1 YVTADF
7 RLVTRMT
14 DTDTQAMKV
23 VANVRGDITQTI
35 MTTVSAV
42 GFELDTASG
51 YIELIMGNQQLIIV
65 NTIKI
70 DHRHHR
76 LTRFIHKSQR
86 HEQAHI
92 VTMNLPASR
101 HPVEFFVRGEGN
113 IKLLRQMMDE
123 PKPCI
128 MTRKHILLTRIT
140 KTDNKLY
147 GHKNTLLKFNK

>member
-1 YVTADF
+1 MPA
-7 RLVTRMT
+7 
-14 DTDTQAMKV
+14 
-23 VANVRGDITQTI
+23 
-35 MTTVSAV
+35 VSAIS
-42 GFELDTASG
+42 FELDAPG
-51 YIELIMGNQQLIIV
+51 WNIKLIMGNQQLIIV
-65 NTIKI
+65 NAIKI

-76 LTRFIHKSQR
+76 LTRFIHKGQR

-101 HPVEFFVRGEGN
+101 HPVEFCVRGEGN
-113 IKLLRQMMDE
+113 VKLLQQMMDE